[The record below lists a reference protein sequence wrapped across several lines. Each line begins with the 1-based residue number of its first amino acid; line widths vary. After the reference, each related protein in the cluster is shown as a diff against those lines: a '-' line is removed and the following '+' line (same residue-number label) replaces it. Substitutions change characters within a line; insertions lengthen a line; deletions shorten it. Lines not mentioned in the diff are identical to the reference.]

1 MTRYRFVVALT
12 AAVDASGTEQTFYA
26 ATTGFTTRPTD
37 TPANTAIGPYL
48 LNPGNYERS
57 LFTGQRTFGAV
68 SSNYGEVV
76 LANHAGQF
84 DELIDYG
91 LDGRQFRLYFGDE
104 SAAFPS
110 GYTLVL
116 QCTMLSAEFGLDVV
130 RIKLR
135 DRLTLLD
142 KPVLTQTFAGTGGVE
157 GSSDMSGAP
166 KPRLFGD
173 TWFIPLVL
181 LDRALN
187 LYYAHTPAPLLP
199 LFQPMVFDGG
209 VELYRDSNYSS
220 VSDMIGTAP
229 EEGSYRCYTD
239 GPTYVRLGSTPAY
252 TVFAN
257 SNGGIFSF
265 QDAAIEAGISDAGS
279 GAGTV
284 VNCYVDSASTR
295 WIDVLNEQATSQRI
309 TFGFNRLDQWQSLQF
324 AAPSGSPVYTFD
336 RHNCLSI
343 VRRAPESSPLPAYRV
358 HAVSGR
364 VWINRPVL
372 APAASLD
379 AYPWMARNYRT
390 DLAASNGMQIKH
402 RLAESVEITSVPDM
416 TQPSVDDFL
425 TLFGTRR
432 DQVTVE
438 ARFDP
443 ALLTL
448 DLNSVVSVQWPR
460 FGYDAGKLFRV
471 IAQRV
476 DFSTNRL
483 QFTLW
488 G

>member
-1 MTRYRFVVALT
+1 MTRYRFVAALT
-12 AAVDASGTEQTFYA
+12 AAVDVSGTEQTFFA
-26 ATTGFTTRPTD
+26 ATSGFTTRPTD

-48 LNPGNYERS
+48 ANPGNYERS
-57 LFTGQRTFGAV
+57 LFTGKRTFGAV

-84 DELIDYG
+84 DDLIDYG
-91 LDGRQFRLYFGDE
+91 LDGRQFRLYYGDE

-187 LYYAHTPAPLLP
+187 LYYVHASAPTLPAS
-199 LFQPMVFDGG
+199 QPAVFDGG
-209 VELYRDSNYSS
+209 VALNRGSNYSS
-220 VSDMIGTAP
+220 TSDMISTAP
-229 EEGSYRCYTD
+229 AAGDYRCYTA

-252 TVFAN
+252 TVFAG
-257 SNGGIFSF
+257 SNGGSFSF
-265 QDAAIEAGISDAGS
+265 QAAAIEAGISDAGS
-279 GAGTV
+279 GAGWV
-284 VNCYVDSASTR
+284 ANCYVDDASTR
-295 WIDVLNEQATSQRI
+295 WIDVLNEQATPQRI
-309 TFGFNRLDQWQSLQF
+309 AFGFNRLDQWQSLQF
-324 AAPSGSPVYTFD
+324 SAPTGGAVYTFD

-343 VRRAPESSPLPAYRV
+343 VRRAPESSPLPVYRV
-358 HAVSGR
+358 HAVSDR
-364 VWINRPVL
+364 VWINSPVL
-372 APAASLD
+372 APAANLA
-379 AYPWMARNYRT
+379 AYPWMARNYKT
-390 DLAASNGMQIKH
+390 DRSASNGMQIKH
-402 RLAESVEITSVPDM
+402 RLAEAVEITSDAGM
-416 TQPSVDDFL
+416 SQSGVDDFL
-425 TLFGTRR
+425 ALFGTRR

-443 ALLTL
+443 SLLTL

-483 QFTLW
+483 QYTLW

>member
-1 MTRYRFVVALT
+1 MTAHRFVVAIT

-26 ATTGFTTRPTD
+26 ATTGFTTCPTD

-57 LFTGQRTFGAV
+57 LFTGKRTFGAV

-84 DELIDYG
+84 DALIDYG
-91 LDGRQFRLYFGDE
+91 LDGRTFRLYYGPE
-104 SAAFPS
+104 SAAFPA

-116 QCTMLSAEFGLDVV
+116 QCTMLSADFGLDVV

-142 KPVLTQTFAGTGGVE
+142 KPVLSQTFAGTGGVE
-157 GSSDMSGAP
+157 GSSDMAGKH

-173 TWFIPLVL
+173 TWFLPLVL

-199 LFQPMVFDGG
+199 LFQPTVFDGG
-209 VELYRDSNYSS
+209 VELNRGSNYSS
-220 VSDMIGTAP
+220 TSDMISTAP
-229 EEGSYRCYTD
+229 EEGEYRCYTD
-239 GPTYVRLGSTPAY
+239 GQTYVRLGSTPAY

-257 SNGGIFSF
+257 SNGGSFSF

-279 GAGTV
+279 GAGWV
-284 VNCYVDSASTR
+284 SNCYVDDASTR
-295 WIDVLNEQATSQRI
+295 WIDVLNEQATPQRI
-309 TFGFNRLDQWQSLQF
+309 TFGFNRLDQWQSMLF
-324 AAPSGSPVYTFD
+324 SAPTGGAAYTFD

-343 VRRAPESSPLPAYRV
+343 VRRAPESSPLPVYRV
-358 HAVSGR
+358 HATSGR

-372 APAASLD
+372 APAANLD

-390 DLAASNGMQIKH
+390 DLAANNGMQIKH
-402 RLAESVEITSVPDM
+402 RLAEAVEITSVADV
-416 TQPSVDDFL
+416 TQPAIDDFL

-448 DLNSVVSVQWPR
+448 DLNDVVSVQWPR
-460 FGYDAGKLFRV
+460 FGYNAGTLFRV

>member
-1 MTRYRFVVALT
+1 MTAHRFVVAIT

-26 ATTGFTTRPTD
+26 ATTGFTTCPTD

-57 LFTGQRTFGAV
+57 LFTGKRAFGAV

-84 DELIDYG
+84 DALIDYG
-91 LDGRQFRLYFGDE
+91 LDGRTFRLYYGPE
-104 SAAFPS
+104 SAAFPA

-116 QCTMLSAEFGLDVV
+116 QCTMLSADFGLDVV

-142 KPVLTQTFAGTGGVE
+142 KPVLSQTFAGTGGVE
-157 GSSDMSGAP
+157 GSSDMAGKL

-173 TWFIPLVL
+173 TWFFPLVL

-187 LYYAHTPAPLLP
+187 LYYAHTPAPWLP

-209 VELYRDSNYSS
+209 VQLNRGSNYSS
-220 VSDMIGTAP
+220 TSDMISTAP
-229 EEGSYRCYTD
+229 EEGEYRCYTD
-239 GPTYVRLGSTPAY
+239 GQTYVRLGSAPAY

-257 SNGGIFSF
+257 SHGGSFSF

-284 VNCYVDSASTR
+284 VNCYVDDAYTR
-295 WIDVLNEQATSQRI
+295 WIDVLNEQATPQRI
-309 TFGFNRLDQWQSLQF
+309 AFGFDRLDQWQSLRF

-343 VRRAPESSPLPAYRV
+343 VRRAPESSPLPVYRV
-358 HAVSGR
+358 HATSGR

-372 APAASLD
+372 APAANLD

-390 DLAASNGMQIKH
+390 DLAANNGMQIKH
-402 RLAESVEITSVPDM
+402 RLAEAVEITSVADV
-416 TQPSVDDFL
+416 TQPAIDDFL

-443 ALLTL
+443 ALLAL
-448 DLNSVVSVQWPR
+448 DLNDVVSVQWPR
-460 FGYDAGKLFRV
+460 FGYNAGKLFRV